1 MIRPNGE
8 LSVIVT
14 RLGCESVVCLEKHTQ
29 WLCRLYVLLLFYYY
43 LRFGHLRSEGLTLGT
58 TNFRGRSWSISG
70 GCLYGSVAIATATRW
85 RKRCASTYILD
96 TFDAIFCC

>member
-43 LRFGHLRSEGLTLGT
+43 LRFGHLRSEGLTLGMLI
-58 TNFRGRSWSISG
+58 WISSYRYSYTMEEEV
-70 GCLYGSVAIATATRW
+70 CLHVHFG
-85 RKRCASTYILD
+85 YI
-96 TFDAIFCC
+96 